1 MLGKLMKHELRYT
14 SRVCLPAL
22 AIMLGVAV
30 IGRLFT
36 AVIAGVV
43 SYDMQIVLESMS
55 IIGNVFLMAG
65 AAWVIL
71 ILLAVRFY
79 RNLTRDEG
87 YLMFTLPVKPSQLIL
102 SKLLTSYIWY
112 FAAGVMLMISLAVSL
127 IGTALLAEITS
138 EAVMMDMEII
148 GDVISEQISQYTGK
162 LVPFVILLVLSI
174 LLSPFMS
181 ILMLYA
187 SIATGQLVFPK
198 NRLLGAVL
206 SYFGFNFLMQTVS
219 SLFSVPFTI
228 YMNSMLLSDDLGYI
242 LTNYSLML
250 VISLLISLL
259 FTVTFFLIT
268 NYIFT
273 KRLNLE

>member
-36 AVIAGVV
+36 AVIAGAV
-43 SYDMQIVLESMS
+43 SYDMQIILESMS

-138 EAVMMDMEII
+138 DAVLMEMEII
-148 GDVISEQISQYTGK
+148 GDVISDQISQYTGK
-162 LVPFVILLVLSI
+162 LVTFAILLVLSM
-174 LLSPFMS
+174 LFSPFMA

-206 SYFGFNFLMQTVS
+206 SYFGFNFLMQTVT

-228 YMNSMLLSDDLGYI
+228 SMNSMLLSDDLGYI
-242 LTNYSLML
+242 LTNYNLML

>member
-112 FAAGVMLMISLAVSL
+112 FAAGIMLMISLAVSL

-138 EAVMMDMEII
+138 DAVLMDMEII

-162 LVPFVILLVLSI
+162 LVPFVILLVLTM
-174 LLSPFMS
+174 LLSPFMA

>member
-102 SKLLTSYIWY
+102 SKLFTSYIWY

-162 LVPFVILLVLSI
+162 LVPFAILLVLSI
-174 LLSPFMS
+174 MLSPFMS

-206 SYFGFNFLMQTVS
+206 SYFGFNFLMQTVT

-228 YMNSMLLSDDLGYI
+228 SMNSMMMSDDLGYI
-242 LTNYSLML
+242 LTNYNLML
-250 VISLLISLL
+250 VISLLISLM